1 MFEGSHDP
9 HMSTAPSTPR
19 LRSAVTSLAP
29 YVAGRRATSA
39 EIAPLASNESHF
51 PPLPSVLAQVAASAG
66 RINRYP
72 DSAAVELRERIA
84 AHVGVTADEV
94 AVGPGSVGVLQQII
108 ESVCDAGDE
117 VVFAWRS
124 FEAYPL
130 LVTLAGATPVPVP
143 LTADDGHDLPA
154 MVAAITDRTRLV
166 LLCTPNNPTGVT
178 IAGADLDRFLAAV
191 PSDVLV
197 VIDEAYLEYAT
208 SERLDAI
215 ARYRTHPNVCVLRTF
230 SKAYGLAGLRVGYGI
245 ATPAVAAA
253 LRRTGVPFGVSSIAQ
268 AAAIA
273 SLDAADE
280 LAGRV
285 AAVAA
290 ERDRVTL
297 ALRALGY
304 AVPRSQ
310 ANFVWL
316 RTTDAGREQL
326 LSAFDAADILVR
338 GYAGDGVRVTIADA
352 ASNDRVIRVLAGLAQ
367 AAA

>member
-1 MFEGSHDP
+1 
-9 HMSTAPSTPR
+9 MSTALTTPR
-19 LRSAVTSLAP
+19 LRTAVTTLAP
-29 YVAGRRATSA
+29 YVAGRRAGSA
-39 EIAPLASNESHF
+39 QIAPLASNESHF
-51 PPLPSVLAQVAASAG
+51 PPLPSVLTEVAASAA

-143 LTADDGHDLPA
+143 LTADEGHDLTA
-154 MVAAITDRTRLV
+154 MAAAITDRTRLV
-166 LLCTPNNPTGVT
+166 LLCTPNNPTGVA
-178 IAGADLDRFLAAV
+178 IPADDLDRFLDAV
-191 PSDVLV
+191 PGDVLV

-208 SERLDAI
+208 GERLDAL
-215 ARYRTHPNVCVLRTF
+215 ARYRARPNVCLLRTF
-230 SKAYGLAGLRVGYGI
+230 SKAYGLAGLRVGYAI
-245 ATPAVAAA
+245 AAPTVAAA
-253 LRRTGVPFGVSSIAQ
+253 LRRTGVPFGVSSVAQ

-273 SLDAADE
+273 SLNAVDE
-280 LAGRV
+280 LTQRV

-304 AVPRSQ
+304 AVPDSQ

-316 RTTDAGREQL
+316 RTTDAGRDKL
-326 LSAFDAADILVR
+326 LRAFDEADILVR
-338 GYAGDGVRVTIADA
+338 GYAGDGVRITIADA
-352 ASNDRVIRVLAGLAQ
+352 ASNDRVIGVLARLGAV
-367 AAA
+367 AA